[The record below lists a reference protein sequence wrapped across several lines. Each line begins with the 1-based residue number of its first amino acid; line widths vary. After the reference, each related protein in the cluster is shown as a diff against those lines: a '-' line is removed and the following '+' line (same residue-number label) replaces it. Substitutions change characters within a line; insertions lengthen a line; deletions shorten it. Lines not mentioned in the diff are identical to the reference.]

1 MTITKKVDMT
11 RRFLAGAAFALLAG
25 SSLSAQQAVELKQVS
40 LGRWSIGAANYSGI
54 TSLGGDSYAVVSDKE
69 PQDGFFLFR
78 ITQNATTGDIES
90 VRMEGFKG
98 NPNPPV
104 DSKGISTRDTEG
116 IAYYPAAK
124 TLFISGEGDQAIW
137 EYDLAGRPTGRQM
150 RVPGIMAT
158 DKIVGNYGF
167 EALAYDAHSRCF
179 WTVTESTLLADGVAA
194 GPKNPGAQNLLRL
207 QSFDENLK
215 PLAQYAYRMDRGI
228 REDFGPTY
236 VFGVPAVTALPDG
249 RLLVLEREANISRG
263 YLSSWV
269 RCKLFEVNPVEAYRI
284 DSSTDLKTLDGNRF
298 MTKKLLADFTTRLTP
313 FNLSFANYEGM
324 CLGRT
329 LSDGRRTVLVIS
341 DSQAGAGVGPVRL
354 RDYLKVLILPD

>member
-1 MTITKKVDMT
+1 MI
-11 RRFLAGAAFALLAG
+11 RRFLASSALALLGG

-40 LGRWSIGAANYSGI
+40 LGKWSVGAANYSGI
-54 TSLGGDSYAVVSDKE
+54 TALGNGNYAVVSDKE
-69 PQDGFFLFR
+69 PQDGFFLFH
-78 ITQNATTGDIES
+78 IAQNAMTGAVEG
-90 VRMEGFKG
+90 VRLEGFKG
-98 NPNPPV
+98 NPNPRL
-104 DSKGISTRDTEG
+104 DSKGISARDTEG

-137 EYDLAGRPTGRQM
+137 EYDLEGRPTGRQM
-150 RVPGIMAT
+150 RVPGIMAA
-158 DKIVGNYGF
+158 DKIVPNYGF
-167 EALAYDAHSRCF
+167 EALAYDAHSHCF
-179 WTVTESTLLADGVAA
+179 WTVTESTLPADGAAA
-194 GPKNPGAQNLLRL
+194 GPKHPGAQNLLRL
-207 QSFDENLK
+207 QSFDEDLQ

-228 REDFGPTY
+228 REDFGQTY

-284 DSSTDLKTLDGNRF
+284 DSSTELKTLDGNRF

-324 CLGRT
+324 CLGQT
-329 LSDGRRTVLVIS
+329 LADGRRTLLLIS